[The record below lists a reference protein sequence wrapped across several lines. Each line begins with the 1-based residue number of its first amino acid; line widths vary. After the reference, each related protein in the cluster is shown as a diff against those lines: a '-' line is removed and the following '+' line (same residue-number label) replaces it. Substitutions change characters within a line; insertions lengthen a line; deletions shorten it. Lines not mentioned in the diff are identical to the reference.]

1 MLHGKLVGYNI
12 VAIPAA
18 QGPAQVN
25 VGDGHIDSVLGA
37 EGLVPDQGCQL
48 PAESWDVGP
57 GSPLCYYAVS

>member
-1 MLHGKLVGYNI
+1 MS
-12 VAIPAA
+12 IPAA

-48 PAESWDVGP
+48 AAESWDVGP